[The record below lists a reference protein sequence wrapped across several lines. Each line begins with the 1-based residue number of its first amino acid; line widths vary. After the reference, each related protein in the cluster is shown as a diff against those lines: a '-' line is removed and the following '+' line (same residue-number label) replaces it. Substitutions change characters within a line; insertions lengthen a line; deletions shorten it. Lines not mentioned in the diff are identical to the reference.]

1 MEALFALTPLDYL
14 TSLAVLLVIGILC
27 TILSERLKLP
37 NILLLITTG
46 IIIGHINYNG
56 RPLIEFSPIF
66 LTCIGI
72 LALVM
77 IIFDSSSRL
86 KLKEFDTFS
95 MRALNLTGV
104 FLLLNLIFLT
114 ISVYFI
120 FNINNVFL
128 AMMFAAL
135 MSGTAPDIVLTML
148 KNTKNRVVELL
159 KIESILNTP
168 LIVLIPFII
177 LDLYNDYGKGL
188 FFSKFMESIGP
199 FLQQF
204 VTGIGAGI
212 LVGIVVFKVMR
223 TKYSEKLSPIA
234 LITAAL
240 ITYILAENLGGNGVL
255 AVTTLGLFFG
265 NVYVREKDTL
275 HEFSYMFS
283 NSLEILVFILVGI
296 IINFPLNFEF
306 IFKSILL
313 FVIYLVI
320 RYIAVQLCFSKL
332 NYSVKEKLFM
342 TLNVS
347 KGIAV
352 AVVVFILATYNIPK
366 MIPILDIVL
375 AFIVYSIVLS
385 TIVTKLSRNFLG
397 EETQ

>member
-1 MEALFALTPLDYL
+1 MMDALFYL
-14 TSLAVLLVIGILC
+14 TSLAIIMVIGILC
-27 TILSERLKLP
+27 TIFSEKIKMP
-37 NILLLITTG
+37 NVLLLVIAG
-46 IIIGHINYNG
+46 IIIGHVEYEGN
-56 RPLIEFSPIF
+56 PLINFSPLF
-66 LTCIGI
+66 LTSVGT

-95 MRALNLTGV
+95 MKALKLAGI

-114 ISVYFI
+114 ASVSLI
-120 FNINNVFL
+120 FNINNIFL

-177 LDLYNDYGKGL
+177 LDLFNDYGEGL
-188 FFSKFMESIGP
+188 FFSKFMETMGP

-204 VTGIGAGI
+204 ITGIGAGI
-212 LVGIVVFKVMR
+212 LVGIVVFKIMR
-223 TKYSEKLSPIA
+223 TKYSENLSPLA

-240 ITYILAENLGGNGVL
+240 ITYILAENLKGNGVL

-265 NVYVREKDTL
+265 NVYVREKESL
-275 HEFSYMFS
+275 HEFSSLFA
-283 NSLEILVFILVGI
+283 NSLEIIVFILVGI
-296 IINFPLNFEF
+296 IIKFPLDILFF
-306 IFKSILL
+306 AKSMLL
-313 FVIYLVI
+313 FIIYLVI
-320 RYIAVQLCFSKL
+320 RYISVQICFSKL

-342 TLNVS
+342 ALNVS

-352 AVVVFILATYNIPK
+352 AVVVFILATYDISG
-366 MIPILDIVL
+366 IEPILNLIL
-375 AFIVYSIVLS
+375 AFMIYSIVLS
-385 TIVTKLSRNFLG
+385 TIVVKLSKKFLG
-397 EETQ
+397 EEAI

>member
-1 MEALFALTPLDYL
+1 MMDALFYL
-14 TSLAVLLVIGILC
+14 TSLAIIMVIGILC
-27 TILSERLKLP
+27 TIFSEKIKMP
-37 NILLLITTG
+37 NVLLLVIAG
-46 IIIGHINYNG
+46 IIIGHVDYNG
-56 RPLIEFSPIF
+56 NPLINFSPLF
-66 LTCIGI
+66 LTSVGT

-95 MRALNLTGV
+95 MKALKLAGI

-114 ISVYFI
+114 ASVIFI
-120 FNINNVFL
+120 FNINNMFL

-177 LDLYNDYGKGL
+177 LDLFKDYGEGF
-188 FFSKFMESIGP
+188 FFSRFMETMGP

-212 LVGIVVFKVMR
+212 VVGIVVFKIMR
-223 TKYSEKLSPIA
+223 TKYSESLSPLA
-234 LITAAL
+234 LITTAL
-240 ITYILAENLGGNGVL
+240 ITYILAENLKGNGVL
-255 AVTTLGLFFG
+255 AVTTVGLFFG
-265 NVYVREKDTL
+265 NVYVREKETL
-275 HEFSYMFS
+275 HEFSSLFA
-283 NSLEILVFILVGI
+283 NSLEIIVFILVGI
-296 IINFPLNFEF
+296 IIKFPLDIWFF
-306 IFKSILL
+306 AKSMLL
-313 FVIYLVI
+313 FIIYLVI
-320 RYIAVQLCFSKL
+320 RYISVQLCFSKL

-342 TLNVS
+342 ALNVS

-352 AVVVFILATYNIPK
+352 AVVVFILATYDIPG
-366 MIPILDIVL
+366 IEPILNLIL
-375 AFIVYSIVLS
+375 AFIIYSIILS
-385 TIVTKLSRNFLG
+385 TIVTKLSRHFL
-397 EETQ
+397 EAETQ

>member
-1 MEALFALTPLDYL
+1 MDALFYL
-14 TSLAVLLVIGILC
+14 TSLAIIMVIGILC
-27 TILSERLKLP
+27 TIFSEKIKMP
-37 NILLLITTG
+37 NVLLLVIAG
-46 IIIGHINYNG
+46 IIIGHIDYYGN
-56 RPLIEFSPIF
+56 PLINFSPLF

-86 KLKEFDTFS
+86 KLREFDTFS
-95 MRALNLTGV
+95 MKALNLAGV

-114 ISVYFI
+114 TSVYFI
-120 FNINNVFL
+120 FNIKNVFL

-135 MSGTAPDIVLTML
+135 MSGTAPDIVLIML

-177 LDLYNDYGKGL
+177 LDLFNDYGEGL
-188 FFSKFMESIGP
+188 FFSKFMETMGP

-212 LVGIVVFKVMR
+212 LVGIVVFKIMR
-223 TKYSEKLSPIA
+223 TKYSENLSPLA

-240 ITYILAENLGGNGVL
+240 ITYILAENLKGNGVL

-265 NVYVREKDTL
+265 NVYVREKETL
-275 HEFSYMFS
+275 HEFSYLFA
-283 NSLEILVFILVGI
+283 NSLEIIVFILVGI
-296 IINFPLNFEF
+296 IIKIPIDILFFA
-306 IFKSILL
+306 KSMLL
-313 FVIYLVI
+313 FMIYLVI
-320 RYIAVQLCFSKL
+320 RYISVQICFSKL
-332 NYSVKEKLFM
+332 NYSFKEKLFM

-352 AVVVFILATYNIPK
+352 AVVVFILATYEIPG
-366 MIPILDIVL
+366 MEPLLNLIL
-375 AFIVYSIVLS
+375 AFIIYSIILS
-385 TIVTKLSRNFLG
+385 TVVVKVSKKFLG
-397 EETQ
+397 EEAI

>member
-1 MEALFALTPLDYL
+1 
-14 TSLAVLLVIGILC
+14 
-27 TILSERLKLP
+27 
-37 NILLLITTG
+37 LI
-46 IIIGHINYNG
+46 N
-56 RPLIEFSPIF
+56 FSPLF
-66 LTCIGI
+66 LTCVGI

-86 KLKEFDTFS
+86 KLREFDTFS
-95 MRALNLTGV
+95 MRALNLTGA

-114 ISVYFI
+114 TSVYFI
-120 FNINNVFL
+120 FNINNIFL

-135 MSGTAPDIVLTML
+135 MSGTAPDVILTML

-177 LDLYNDYGKGL
+177 LDLFNDYGKGL
-188 FFSKFMESIGP
+188 FFSKFMETMGP

-212 LVGIVVFKVMR
+212 LVGIVVFKIMR
-223 TKYSEKLSPIA
+223 TRYSENLSPLA

-240 ITYILAENLGGNGVL
+240 ITYILAENLKGNGVL

-265 NVYVREKDTL
+265 NVYVREKESL
-275 HEFSYMFS
+275 HEFSYLFA
-283 NSLEILVFILVGI
+283 NSLEIIVFILVGI
-296 IINFPLNFEF
+296 IIKFPFNILFF
-306 IFKSILL
+306 AKSMLL
-313 FVIYLVI
+313 FMIYLVI
-320 RYIAVQLCFSKL
+320 RYISVQLCFSKL
-332 NYSVKEKLFM
+332 NYSFKEKLFM

-352 AVVVFILATYNIPK
+352 AVVVFILATYKIPG
-366 MIPILDIVL
+366 MDPLLNLIL
-375 AFIVYSIVLS
+375 AFIIYSIVLS
-385 TIVTKLSRNFLG
+385 TIVVRVSKKFL
-397 EETQ
+397 EAETI

>member
-1 MEALFALTPLDYL
+1 MMDALFYL
-14 TSLAVLLVIGILC
+14 TSLAIIMVIGILC
-27 TILSERLKLP
+27 TIFSEKIKMP
-37 NILLLITTG
+37 NVLLLVIAG
-46 IIIGHINYNG
+46 IIIGHVEYEGN
-56 RPLIEFSPIF
+56 PLINFSPLF
-66 LTCIGI
+66 LTSVGT

-95 MRALNLTGV
+95 MKALKLAGI

-114 ISVYFI
+114 ASVSLI
-120 FNINNVFL
+120 FNINNIFL

-177 LDLYNDYGKGL
+177 LDLFNDYGEGL
-188 FFSKFMESIGP
+188 FFSKFMETMGP

-204 VTGIGAGI
+204 ITGIGAGI
-212 LVGIVVFKVMR
+212 LVGIVVFKIMR
-223 TKYSEKLSPIA
+223 TKYSENLSPLA

-240 ITYILAENLGGNGVL
+240 ITYILAENLKGNGVL

-265 NVYVREKDTL
+265 NVYVREKESL
-275 HEFSYMFS
+275 HEFSSLFA
-283 NSLEILVFILVGI
+283 NSLEIIVFILVGI
-296 IINFPLNFEF
+296 IIKFPLDILFF
-306 IFKSILL
+306 AKSMLL
-313 FVIYLVI
+313 FMIYLVI
-320 RYIAVQLCFSKL
+320 RYISVQLCFSKL

-342 TLNVS
+342 ALNVS

-352 AVVVFILATYNIPK
+352 AVVVFILATYDISG
-366 MIPILDIVL
+366 IEPILNLIL
-375 AFIVYSIVLS
+375 AFMIYSIVLS
-385 TIVTKLSRNFLG
+385 TIVVKLSKKFLG
-397 EETQ
+397 EEAI

>member
-1 MEALFALTPLDYL
+1 MDALFYL
-14 TSLAVLLVIGILC
+14 TSLAIIMVIGILC
-27 TILSERLKLP
+27 TIFSEKIKIP
-37 NILLLITTG
+37 NVLLLVIAGIT
-46 IIIGHINYNG
+46 IGHIDYYG
-56 RPLIEFSPIF
+56 DPLINFSPLF
-66 LTCIGI
+66 LTCVGI

-86 KLKEFDTFS
+86 KLREFDTFS
-95 MRALNLTGV
+95 MRALNLTGA

-114 ISVYFI
+114 TSVYFI
-120 FNINNVFL
+120 FNINNIFL

-135 MSGTAPDIVLTML
+135 MSGTAPDVILTML

-177 LDLYNDYGKGL
+177 LDLFNDYGKGL
-188 FFSKFMESIGP
+188 FFSKFMETMGP

-212 LVGIVVFKVMR
+212 LVGIVVFKIMR
-223 TKYSEKLSPIA
+223 TRYSENLSPLA

-240 ITYILAENLGGNGVL
+240 ITYILAENLKGNGVL

-265 NVYVREKDTL
+265 NVYVREKESL
-275 HEFSYMFS
+275 HEFSYLFA
-283 NSLEILVFILVGI
+283 NSLEIIVFILVGI
-296 IINFPLNFEF
+296 IIKFPFNILFF
-306 IFKSILL
+306 AKSMLL
-313 FVIYLVI
+313 FMIYLVI
-320 RYIAVQLCFSKL
+320 RYISVQLCFSKL
-332 NYSVKEKLFM
+332 NYSFKEKLFM

-352 AVVVFILATYNIPK
+352 AVVVFILATYKIPG
-366 MIPILDIVL
+366 MDPLLNLIL
-375 AFIVYSIVLS
+375 AFIIYSIVLS
-385 TIVTKLSRNFLG
+385 TIVVRVSKKFL
-397 EETQ
+397 EAETI

>member
-1 MEALFALTPLDYL
+1 MMDALFYL
-14 TSLAVLLVIGILC
+14 TSLAIIMVIGILC
-27 TILSERLKLP
+27 TIFSEKIKMP
-37 NILLLITTG
+37 NVLLLVIAG
-46 IIIGHINYNG
+46 IIIGHIDYYG
-56 RPLIEFSPIF
+56 KPLINFSPLF
-66 LTCIGI
+66 LTSVGI

-95 MRALNLTGV
+95 MRALNLTGI

-114 ISVYFI
+114 TSVYFI
-120 FNINNVFL
+120 FNINNIFL

-177 LDLYNDYGKGL
+177 LDLFNDYGGGL
-188 FFSKFMESIGP
+188 FFSKFMETMGP

-212 LVGIVVFKVMR
+212 LVGIVVFKIMR
-223 TKYSEKLSPIA
+223 TKYSENLSPLA

-240 ITYILAENLGGNGVL
+240 ITYILAENLKGNGVL

-265 NVYVREKDTL
+265 NVYVREKEAL
-275 HEFSYMFS
+275 HEFSYLFA
-283 NSLEILVFILVGI
+283 NSLEIIVFILVGI
-296 IINFPLNFEF
+296 IIKFPLNILFF
-306 IFKSILL
+306 AKSMLL
-313 FVIYLVI
+313 FMIYLVI
-320 RYIAVQLCFSKL
+320 RYISVQLCFSKL
-332 NYSVKEKLFM
+332 NYSVKEKIFM

-352 AVVVFILATYNIPK
+352 AVVVFILATYEIPG
-366 MIPILDIVL
+366 MEPLLNLIL
-375 AFIVYSIVLS
+375 AFIIYSIILS
-385 TIVTKLSRNFLG
+385 TVVVKVSRKFLG
-397 EETQ
+397 AETT

>member
-1 MEALFALTPLDYL
+1 
-14 TSLAVLLVIGILC
+14 
-27 TILSERLKLP
+27 
-37 NILLLITTG
+37 
-46 IIIGHINYNG
+46 
-56 RPLIEFSPIF
+56 
-66 LTCIGI
+66 
-72 LALVM
+72 
-77 IIFDSSSRL
+77 
-86 KLKEFDTFS
+86 
-95 MRALNLTGV
+95 MRALNLTGI
-104 FLLLNLIFLT
+104 FLLLNLIFLS

-135 MSGTAPDIVLTML
+135 MAGTAPDIVLTML

-177 LDLYNDYGKGL
+177 LDLYNDYGEGL

-204 VTGIGAGI
+204 VAGIGAGA
-212 LVGIVVFKVMR
+212 LVGIVVFKIMR

-240 ITYILAENLGGNGVL
+240 ITYILAENLKGNGVL
-255 AVTTLGLFFG
+255 AVTILGLFFG

-275 HEFSYMFS
+275 HEFSYMFA

-306 IFKSILL
+306 ISKSILL

-320 RYIAVQLCFSKL
+320 RYISVQLCFSKL
-332 NYSVKEKLFM
+332 NYSFKEKLFM

-352 AVVVFILATYNIPK
+352 AVVVFILATYNTTYNIPK
-366 MIPILDIVL
+366 LIPILDIIL
-375 AFIVYSIVLS
+375 AFIIYSIVLS